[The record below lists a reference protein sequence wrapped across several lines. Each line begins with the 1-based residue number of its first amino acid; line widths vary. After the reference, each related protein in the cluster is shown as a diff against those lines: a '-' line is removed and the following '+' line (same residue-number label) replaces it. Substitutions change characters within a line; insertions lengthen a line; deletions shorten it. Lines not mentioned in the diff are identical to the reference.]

1 MGSRGQGRLNLASP
15 PSPPTSVVIYAHP
28 GLGMRVAP
36 QEVVAKRLACCSTG
50 QEKPKQQVISLGST
64 VTSRFPSLTAVPLYT
79 EGTEAQRVK
88 GPSLGPWQNRGW
100 NGQLDLTSWLESRYW
115 EPTGNGHGVEGKR
128 VELRLVL
135 EGYLSR
141 VQWTSGL

>member
-1 MGSRGQGRLNLASP
+1 M
-15 PSPPTSVVIYAHP
+15 
-28 GLGMRVAP
+28 
-36 QEVVAKRLACCSTG
+36 
-50 QEKPKQQVISLGST
+50 
-64 VTSRFPSLTAVPLYT
+64 
-79 EGTEAQRVK
+79 K

-115 EPTGNGHGVEGKR
+115 EPTGNSHGVEGKR